1 MMFTSTKYSFS
12 IPYTYEEDIFST
24 LHTILQKKL
33 KLSNATKIR
42 QNYWQLIISWNYSV
56 TWKNQRKDK
65 RNTPSH

>member
-1 MMFTSTKYSFS
+1 MFTSTKYSFS

-56 TWKNQRKDK
+56 T
-65 RNTPSH
+65 